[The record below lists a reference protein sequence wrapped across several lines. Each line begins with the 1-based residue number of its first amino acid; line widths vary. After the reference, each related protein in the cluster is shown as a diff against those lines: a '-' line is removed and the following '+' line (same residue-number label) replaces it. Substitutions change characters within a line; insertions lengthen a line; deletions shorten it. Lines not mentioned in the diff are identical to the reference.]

1 MRDIS
6 FLSSFPHPVTWNL
19 WWGRLKFRVVVSV
32 RNIISWEDEL
42 QLPRACSSHLYK
54 PLIPIQRGC
63 YCCILQ
69 SNTLL
74 KKFSEKGK
82 YKRRGAGTS
91 LIPNSHSQELLP
103 LCCIPQ
109 ISSKLHSHITL
120 QLFRLVC

>member
-6 FLSSFPHPVTWNL
+6 FLSVFPHPVTWNL

-32 RNIISWEDEL
+32 RNIISREDEL
-42 QLPRACSSHLYK
+42 QLPRACSSHLQK

-74 KKFSEKGK
+74 KSFQ
-82 YKRRGAGTS
+82 KRANIKDEELGPLS
-91 LIPNSHSQELLP
+91 FLIPIHRSCYRCSPDLLKIALP
-103 LCCIPQ
+103 YYSAIILTCVLKC
-109 ISSKLHSHITL
+109 
-120 QLFRLVC
+120 